1 VLGGGAAL
9 IFVGGIGRNRS
20 DPQQSE
26 QTLDAVLE
34 IPIYLAQ
41 DGIECAHLRS
51 PGVICRH
58 ASNASPG

>member
-1 VLGGGAAL
+1 
-9 IFVGGIGRNRS
+9 
-20 DPQQSE
+20 
-26 QTLDAVLE
+26 VLE
-34 IPIYLAQ
+34 IPIDLAQ